1 MLRPR
6 KKLSRREIKEDPL
19 VTTYV
24 RVQKFIQRHSKQ
36 LNIVGLIVVA
46 AIVITVFMGRS
57 KRSAETAAAGRLGIA
72 EMYYWAQDYTRAV
85 GELSNIVDTY
95 SGTKSAGTAA
105 FLTANAYYAQDDYAN
120 AEKYFRLYLD
130 DYGHKKMFTASS
142 LAGIAACRESQG
154 AFLEAAQLYERAG
167 TKIGNS
173 SRSPFYLKD
182 AGRCYV
188 LAGEIDKGKAV
199 YETIIDKYTDS
210 SIKQEV
216 EFLYESL

>member
-24 RVQKFIQRHSKQ
+24 RVQKFIQRHNKQ

-57 KRSAETAAAGRLGIA
+57 KRSAETAAAGRLGVA
-72 EMYYWAQDYTRAV
+72 EMYFWVEDYTRAI

-95 SGTKSAGTAA
+95 SGTKAAGTAA
-105 FLTANAYYAQDDYAN
+105 FLTANAHYATGDYTN
-120 AEKYFRLYLD
+120 AERYFQLYLD
-130 DYGHKKMFTASS
+130 DYDHNKMFSASS

-154 AFLEAAQLYERAG
+154 SFLEAAQLYERAG
-167 TKIGNS
+167 TKYENT
-173 SRSPFYLKD
+173 SRSPFHLKD

-199 YETIIDKYTDS
+199 YKTIIDKYEDS

-216 EFLYESL
+216 EFLFESL

>member
-24 RVQKFIQRHSKQ
+24 RIQKFIQRHSKQ
-36 LNIVGLIVVA
+36 LNVVGLILVA

-57 KRSAETAAAGRLGIA
+57 KRSAESAAAGRLGIA
-72 EMYYWAQDYTRAV
+72 EMYYYIQDYTRAI
-85 GELSNIVDTY
+85 GELSDIVDTY

-105 FLTANAYYAQDDYAN
+105 FLTANAYYSTGDYAN
-120 AEKYFRLYLD
+120 AERYYQSYLD
-130 DYGHKKMFTASS
+130 DYNHNKMFSASS
-142 LAGIAACRESQG
+142 LAGVAACRESQG
-154 AFLEAAQLYERAG
+154 LFLEAAQLYERAG
-167 TKIGNS
+167 TKYADS
-173 SRSPFYLKD
+173 FRSPFHLKD

-188 LAGEIDKGKAV
+188 LAGEIAKGKAV
-199 YETIIDKYTDS
+199 YKTIIDKYADS

-216 EFLYESL
+216 EFLFESL